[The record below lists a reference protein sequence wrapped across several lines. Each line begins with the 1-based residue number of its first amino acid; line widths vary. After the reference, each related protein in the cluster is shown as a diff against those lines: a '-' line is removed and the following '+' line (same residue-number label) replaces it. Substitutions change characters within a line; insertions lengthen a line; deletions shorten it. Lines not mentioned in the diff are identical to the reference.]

1 MNELD
6 SKIKTL
12 NESNLDALSLKEAE
26 LKKIN
31 DEINKIEWLDTKM
44 TNDLAS
50 NKEFSEYYQKQ
61 NELYNKK
68 NQLESEI
75 NTLKE
80 SNKIVNSEIILSP
93 VQKVSVINWAKNNP
107 WKVIWVLLA
116 WSIVYYTLTTDRD
129 AQGNPIDLLKSVP
142 KWQVLPKNTVILKQ
156 NWNWEYIP
164 Q

>member
-1 MNELD
+1 
-6 SKIKTL
+6 
-12 NESNLDALSLKEAE
+12 
-26 LKKIN
+26 
-31 DEINKIEWLDTKM
+31 M

-107 WKVIWVLLA
+107 
-116 WSIVYYTLTTDRD
+116 
-129 AQGNPIDLLKSVP
+129 
-142 KWQVLPKNTVILKQ
+142 
-156 NWNWEYIP
+156 
-164 Q
+164 